1 MNLVKKWLIRY
12 WLLLGMLA
20 AWGTWVHVG
29 SVNAIVAPSPA
40 AVFQDL
46 LTHAPAYLPDL
57 LWTVL
62 MSVAGLVLGMALGAL
77 LALAVWASRLVT
89 GVVTPAALVMRS
101 VPVVALIPVIGHLV
115 GYGQSAALVVT
126 VVVSFF
132 PAFVLINSALHS
144 VPRATADLFTVLGA
158 GPLKRLRL
166 LYAPHAVGA
175 LLVAL
180 RTTAPSAVLAAMLA
194 EYLLGQHGLGRL
206 FATSVTYMDTAR
218 AWGTAL
224 VAIALSVAFSVL
236 AQRLERAAAGRF
248 H

>member
-12 WLLLGMLA
+12 WLILGVLA
-20 AWGTWVHVG
+20 AWAAWVSFG
-29 SVNAIVAPSPA
+29 KVNAIVAPSPA
-40 AVFQDL
+40 AVLQDL

-62 MSVAGLVLGMALGAL
+62 MSVAGLTLGMALGAF
-77 LALAVWASRLVT
+77 LALAVWSSHLVT

-101 VPVVALIPVIGHLV
+101 VPVVALIPIIGHLV
-115 GYGQSAALVVT
+115 GYGQGAALVVT
-126 VVVSFF
+126 VVISFF
-132 PAFVLINSALHS
+132 PAFVLINSALRS
-144 VPRATADLFTVLGA
+144 VPRTTADLFTVLGA
-158 GPLKRLRL
+158 RPLKRLL
-166 LYAPHAVGA
+166 LLHAPHALGA

-180 RTTAPSAVLAAMLA
+180 RTTAPSAVLAAMLS

-236 AQRLERAAAGRF
+236 AQRLERGTVGRF
-248 H
+248 R